1 MHSCEF
7 MLFLITLFILNIKAK
22 LMSSIVYLQ
31 DNLYFINKAQ
41 TLKEFQKNKRKNYF
55 FCYMFIYFKY

>member
-22 LMSSIVYLQ
+22 LMSSIVRYC
-31 DNLYFINKAQ
+31 F
-41 TLKEFQKNKRKNYF
+41 LKCEVLIIPYKI
-55 FCYMFIYFKY
+55 YMKLF